1 LNTEASKHTPVQFSA
16 IDTFLFASHQ
26 TQLTDMRDLASRLG
40 SLLSDWRVPRD
51 GTRRYIYDIWQP
63 LTLLVIVTSFAAA
76 FFYNYNPYPTTQSP
90 YDDFFYNADGNLEKL
105 DYDYE
110 PMWDLQ
116 LYFTIN
122 IAFGSFPFSRAKVI
136 DAAWDAV
143 IGRGGQFVA
152 AAIAYRILRR
162 SFTLTMEICTVT
174 IPAAAS
180 LYCRQIQPGSTGQ
193 LLHTM
198 FWHWGSVH
206 LIWRQ
211 PIHMGRMRLCTQ
223 LFVCIYVLLF
233 AILVSVMTGHRA
245 QLSGFTGYDS
255 DEVGPL
261 FPISLLVEPRMSFY
275 DSARVGLSDAPMFTY
290 DAIIYPDGV
299 GERIVSGA
307 DVKSVEYNISELLA
321 SSRSFK
327 EPWGVLVDCQWCM
340 HLFYLHVSP
349 VLTV

>member
-1 LNTEASKHTPVQFSA
+1 MQNLV
-16 IDTFLFASHQ
+16 
-26 TQLTDMRDLASRLG
+26 SRLG
-40 SLLSDWRVPRD
+40 SLLSDWKVPRD

-76 FFYNYNPYPTTQSP
+76 FFYNYDSSIYP
-90 YDDFFYNADGNLEKL
+90 YDDFFCNADGNLEKL

-122 IAFGSFPFSRAKVI
+122 IAFGRFPFSRAKVI

-180 LYCRQIQPGSTGQ
+180 LYCRQIQPGFTRQ

-233 AILVSVMTGHRA
+233 AILVSVMTGYRA

-261 FPISLLVEPRMSFY
+261 FPVSLLVEPRMSFY
-275 DSARVGLSDAPMFTY
+275 DSARVGLPDAPMFAH

-299 GERIVSGA
+299 GENIASA
-307 DVKSVEYNISELLA
+307 DIKSMRYNISELLA
-321 SSRSFK
+321 SSRGFK
-327 EPWGVLVDCQWCM
+327 EPWGVLVDCQWFT
-340 HLFYLHVSP
+340 HLLSLHAIP